1 LFGSGS
7 PARFM
12 RDSGRNRVGAA
23 MSLKLLRLSVEA
35 ASLLWH
41 TTSSVHAPHPA
52 VGAASVLWSAT
63 FPHVD
68 ASTASTALVVP
79 RRCATTVVVRPFL
92 AASGTSWPA
101 RSLRTSPRPAARCT
115 SAASMMAHFPG
126 APSLRTVSVLP
137 CARAAFAPTEPCHVL
152 ALVIRNVDTLGV
164 HVARCGREQLA
175 AFSVWSLSETRP
187 EGHEGCVDGTSA
199 AALSGAPT
207 ETPPS
212 ARPGHSGA
220 PLSIAGETVGAA
232 ESPSLGKR
240 VHSTGRWGWKRGGET
255 LVPGALE

>member
-12 RDSGRNRVGAA
+12 RDSDRNRVGAA
-23 MSLKLLRLSVEA
+23 MSLKFLRLSVEA

-41 TTSSVHAPHPA
+41 ATSSVHAPHPA

-79 RRCATTVVVRPFL
+79 RRCGTTTVVRPFL
-92 AASGTSWPA
+92 AASGASWPA
-101 RSLRTSPRPAARCT
+101 RSLRTSPR
-115 SAASMMAHFPG
+115 
-126 APSLRTVSVLP
+126 P